1 MAEVAEDYRKYLDPR
16 TLAKIGALD
25 LRARMVVEGFISGM
39 HRSPYKG
46 FSIEFAEHREYV
58 QGDDIRHIDW
68 KVYGRTDKYYLKQYE
83 EETNLQL
90 MLVCDTSESMTYK
103 SASAAMSKY
112 DYGISAGAAL
122 AYLTLQQQDA
132 VGLTLFDTG
141 IYRYMKP
148 SNHPTHWKTLIH
160 EMAGKT
166 GPKKTGIRAV
176 LDDLAERM
184 GRRGLVA
191 VFSDLFDS
199 VDEILAGLKHMR
211 YRRHEVI
218 LFHLLDPDERTFPF
232 KQTTLFEGMEQ
243 MPHILTEPRALRQRY
258 LEEVDLFCSRL
269 KKGCRD
275 MGVDYHLMDTSD
287 RLDVTLS
294 QYLAARSAAIQ
305 KYKKG

>member
-1 MAEVAEDYRKYLDPR
+1 MAELVEDYRKYLDPR
-16 TLAKIGALD
+16 TLAKISALD
-25 LRARMVVEGFISGM
+25 LRARMVVEGYISGM

-68 KVYGRTDKYYLKQYE
+68 KVYGRTDKHYLKQYE

-90 MLVCDTSESMTYK
+90 MLVVDASESMTYRGSVPMSK
-103 SASAAMSKY
+103 FDYAVSAA
-112 DYGISAGAAL
+112 AAL
-122 AYLTLQQQDA
+122 SYLTLQQQDA
-132 VGLTLFDTG
+132 VGLTLFDTA
-141 IYRYMKP
+141 IRNYLKP

-166 GPKKTGIRAV
+166 GPRKTGIQAI

-191 VFSDLFDS
+191 IFSDLFD
-199 VDEILAGLKHMR
+199 DAAGILAGLKHMR

-218 LFHLLDPDERTFPF
+218 VFQVLDPDERVFPF
-232 KQTTLFEGMEQ
+232 RQTTRFEGLEQ
-243 MPHILTEPRALRQRY
+243 YPDILTEPRALRQRY
-258 LEEVDLFCSRL
+258 LEEVDRFTHVIS
-269 KKGCRD
+269 KGCRD
-275 MGVDYHLMDTSD
+275 MGVDYHLLDSGD

-294 QYLAARSAAIQ
+294 QFLAARSAAIQ

>member
-1 MAEVAEDYRKYLDPR
+1 MAEVKTDYRKYLDPR

-25 LRARMVVEGFISGM
+25 LRARMVVEGFITGM

-46 FSIEFAEHREYV
+46 FSIEFAEHREYT

-68 KVYGRTDKYYLKQYE
+68 KVFGRTDKYYLKQYE

-90 MLVCDTSESMTYK
+90 MLVVDTSESMK
-103 SASAAMSKY
+103 FSSMPLSKY
-112 DYGISAGAAL
+112 EYGISAAAAL

-132 VGLTLFDTG
+132 VGLALFDADLHH
-141 IYRYMKP
+141 YFKP
-148 SNHPTHWKTLIH
+148 SNFPTHWKQLIH

-166 GPKKTGIRAV
+166 GPRKTSVRRV

-191 VFSDLFDS
+191 VFSDLFD
-199 VDEILAGLKHMR
+199 DPEQILAGLKHLR

-218 LFHLLDPDERTFPF
+218 VFHVLDPQERNFPF
-232 KQTTLFEGMEQ
+232 NQTTMFEGLEQ
-243 MPHILTEPRALRQRY
+243 FGEILTEPRALRARY
-258 LEEVDLFCSRL
+258 LEEVDKFTTRM
-269 KKGCRD
+269 KRGCRD
-275 MGVDYHLMDTSD
+275 MGIDYFLLDTSD

-294 QYLAARSAAIQ
+294 QFLAARSAAIQ
-305 KYKKG
+305 KYKRG

>member
-1 MAEVAEDYRKYLDPR
+1 MPEVLTDYRKYLDPR

-46 FSIEFAEHREYV
+46 FSVEFAEHREYA

-68 KVYGRTDKYYLKQYE
+68 KVFGRTDKYYLKQYE

-90 MLVCDTSESMTYK
+90 TLVVDTSESMTF
-103 SASAAMSKY
+103 SSMPMSKY
-112 DYGISAGAAL
+112 EYGISAAAAL
-122 AYLTLQQQDA
+122 SYLTLQQQDA
-132 VGLTLFDTG
+132 VGLALFDVNLHH
-141 IYRYMKP
+141 YLKP
-148 SNHPTHWKTLIH
+148 SNHPTHWKQLIH

-166 GPKKTGIRAV
+166 GPRKTSMRRV

-191 VFSDLFDS
+191 IFSDLFD
-199 VDEILAGLKHMR
+199 DADQILAGLKHLR

-218 LFHLLDPDERTFPF
+218 VFHVLDPQERTFPF
-232 KQTTLFEGMEQ
+232 SQTTLFEGLEQ
-243 MPHILTEPRALRQRY
+243 YGEVLTEPRALRTRY
-258 LEEVDLFCSRL
+258 LEEVEKFTSRVRR
-269 KKGCRD
+269 GCRD
-275 MGVDYHLMDTSD
+275 MGVDYHLLDTSE

-294 QYLAARSAAIQ
+294 QFLAARSAAIR
-305 KYKKG
+305 KYKRG

>member
-1 MAEVAEDYRKYLDPR
+1 MAEVKEDYRQYLDPA

-68 KVYGRTDKYYLKQYE
+68 KVFGRSDKYYLKQYE

-90 MLVCDTSESMTYK
+90 MLVVDTSESMNYRG
-103 SASAAMSKY
+103 AAAMSKY
-112 DYGISAGAAL
+112 DYALSAAAAL
-122 AYLTLQQQDA
+122 SYLTLQQQDA
-132 VGLTLFDTG
+132 VGLALFDQTL
-141 IYRYMKP
+141 YSYMKP
-148 SNHPTHWKTLIH
+148 SNFPTHWKQLIH
-160 EMAGKT
+160 EMAGKV
-166 GPKKTGIRAV
+166 GPRKTGIQPV

-191 VFSDLFDS
+191 IFSDLFDHP
-199 VDEILAGLKHMR
+199 DAILAGLRHLR
-211 YRRHEVI
+211 YRRNEVI
-218 LFHLLDPDERTFPF
+218 VFQVLDPHELEFPF
-232 KQTTLFEGMEQ
+232 KQTTLFEGLEDY
-243 MPHILTEPRALRQRY
+243 PEVLTEPRALRERY
-258 LEEVDLFCSRL
+258 LEEVKKFTDQV

-275 MGVDYHLMDTSD
+275 MGVDYQLLNTGD

-294 QYLAARSAAIQ
+294 TFLAARSAAIQ
-305 KYKKG
+305 KYKVG

>member
-1 MAEVAEDYRKYLDPR
+1 MAEAVEDYRKYLDPA
-16 TLAKIGALD
+16 TLAKISALD

-46 FSIEFAEHREYV
+46 FSVEFAEHREYV

-68 KVYGRTDKYYLKQYE
+68 KVFGRSDKYYLKQYE

-90 MLVCDTSESMTYK
+90 MLVVDTSESMTYRG
-103 SASAAMSKY
+103 AAAMSKF
-112 DYGISAGAAL
+112 DYALSAAAAL
-122 AYLTLQQQDA
+122 SYLTLQQQDA
-132 VGLTLFDTG
+132 VGLALFDTSL
-141 IYRYMKP
+141 YQYMKP

-166 GPKKTGIRAV
+166 GPKKTSIRSV

-184 GRRGLVA
+184 GRRGLVT
-191 VFSDLFDS
+191 VFSDMFDD
-199 VDEILAGLKHMR
+199 VDEILAGFKHMR

-218 LFHLLDPDERTFPF
+218 VFQVLDPHELDFPF
-232 KQTTLFEGMEQ
+232 KQTTMFEGLEQ
-243 MPHILTEPRALRQRY
+243 YPEILTEPRALRQRY
-258 LEEVDLFCSRL
+258 LEEVERFTSRL

-275 MGVDYHLMDTSD
+275 MGVDYHLLNTGD

-294 QYLAARSAAIQ
+294 TFLAARSAAIQ

>member
-1 MAEVAEDYRKYLDPR
+1 MAEADVDYRKYLDPR

-68 KVYGRTDKYYLKQYE
+68 KVFGRTDKYYLKQYE

-90 MLVCDTSESMTYK
+90 MLVVDTSESMKY
-103 SASAAMSKY
+103 SSMPMSKY
-112 DYGISAGAAL
+112 EYGISAAAAL
-122 AYLTLQQQDA
+122 SYLTLQQQDA
-132 VGLTLFDTG
+132 VGLALFDVDLHH
-141 IYRYMKP
+141 YLKP
-148 SNHPTHWKTLIH
+148 SNYPTHWKQLIH
-160 EMAGKT
+160 EMAGRT
-166 GPKKTGIRAV
+166 GPKKTSIRRV

-191 VFSDLFDS
+191 IFSDLFD
-199 VDEILAGLKHMR
+199 DAEEILAGLRHLR

-218 LFHLLDPDERTFPF
+218 VFHVLDPYERKFPF
-232 KQTTLFEGMEQ
+232 NQTTLFEGLEQ
-243 MPHILTEPRALRQRY
+243 FGNVLTEPRALRARY
-258 LEEVDLFCSRL
+258 LEEVDRFTGRVR
-269 KKGCRD
+269 KGCRD
-275 MGVDYHLMDTSD
+275 MGIDYHLLDTGD

-294 QYLAARSAAIQ
+294 SFLAARSAAIQ
-305 KYKKG
+305 KYKR